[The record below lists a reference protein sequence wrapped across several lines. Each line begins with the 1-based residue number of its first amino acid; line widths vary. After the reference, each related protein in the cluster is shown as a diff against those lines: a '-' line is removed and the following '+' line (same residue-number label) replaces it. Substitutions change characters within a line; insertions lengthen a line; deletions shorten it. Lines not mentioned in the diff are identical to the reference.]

1 MMKKILH
8 ILCLCFVAYVA
19 QAQEQSQPQLFVGN
33 AAVDYKDTNL
43 QMQINIGSPFI
54 VGSSIRSAIPKAA
67 GLIINSPSSIA
78 GEYEITANTN
88 FGAPLDRDFTG
99 DFVLAIDDAD
109 PTDDGCTAFINAA
122 ALNGKIAIIRRG
134 ICTFTSKIKKA
145 QNAGAIAVV
154 MVNNVAGAFNMG
166 GADATITIPS
176 AIVTL
181 EDGNTIINAL
191 GNGSVNG
198 ALKPDRIIYSSVQ
211 SNNKSTVGFS
221 YGVLYISPTFVI
233 NGFEVSKGYFSDRI
247 NIKWEFGANQNIIEK
262 INVFRQELGSATPEQ
277 LIGSVSKDVFEYND
291 TQVESGVLYK
301 YRIEAFGVSNFNEL
315 YIDYI
320 EGIGFRNPTATITG
334 SVSFDGGSPVQD
346 VIVFAEANG
355 EENNASGSSL
365 KIDNGYVSIDNIEYK
380 IPANKLTL
388 QAWVTSSGEVFK
400 FSTDN
405 NKVVKFVGGKFD
417 ANSLKFQI
425 LVSDENIQEITLEE
439 SYPTGELD
447 FLGKDVFKNISTLTD
462 TSFIHISVVL
472 EDEKTPKF
480 YVNGREL
487 TQDYINGATIPDGVT
502 QPKLTINKTGSYPVF
517 GNANLNKLIL
527 VDGYSGYLDEVRVW
541 KKTLTNEEIRRD
553 YRRYLGGGETDL
565 SIYLRMDENAGT
577 NVYDFSK
584 KGFRQNKNDGILVQ
598 NDING
603 VQFSTTKPSFE
614 QLGIFGVTDA
624 NGSYTVSSIPY
635 GGIGESF
642 VITPSLG
649 VHKFEP
655 ASQTVFLGAEASVV
669 NQLNFKDVSSFKF
682 NGRAVYNV
690 QNVFNTIN
698 LDTDDEAEYTE
709 IEDFGYNKYRVSSN
723 GSKIIINKAQF
734 YYEGGIRD
742 TLNGFYKEGVLK
754 KYPVIGLEK
763 AYIYIDGNIVI
774 NEDNQPVETDT
785 EGNFT
790 INVPIGNHKI
800 EVKKDGHTFE
810 HAGYFPASNTFEF
823 FEDQIEP
830 RWFIDTTRISL
841 VGRVVGGKIESDKPL
856 GFGLEGEFSYLNNE
870 GEDTED
876 KEIISSKN
884 NIGVANI
891 TLKGDIN
898 TSTFDVTV
906 ATNLVT
912 GEYKASLIPYIYH
925 IKSSDLTIPSNTD
938 INILSSN
945 ETLNLLATPKLDS
958 VSFTTIDGKEIF
970 SKPFHHKKSFRY
982 NSPVTLTLLEQQYEK
997 EIKIGEN
1004 TYDIS
1009 ELEYSTI
1016 YLQKKKYDIIFE
1028 VAQNYINKDAIE
1040 DVITKEFF
1048 TEGTLNITNNLEIP
1062 GKSTTTL
1069 IDNNKKYKYS
1079 FIAGEPNISHQD
1091 YFWLT
1096 LNAQYSIT
1104 GSNSIQIT
1112 EGIALKSLGIIIGGA
1127 STGGT
1132 AFATYAPEVP
1142 DIILRDPPGSNSFA
1156 SIEKGTTITYTEE
1169 KVDSELDANG
1179 GGYYVSVAPTWN
1191 VSVGVI
1197 GFLTST
1203 ETNIVADTEGS
1214 FSKSTE
1220 NTGQNVT
1227 TNTYTFNQTISTS
1240 DEVDFVGA
1248 DGDLY
1253 IGNSK
1258 NMYYGLFNNM
1268 FVTEAEMS
1276 LTNGDPIEN
1285 REIIAK
1291 DSDGNDKVLYVSTR
1305 QDRFIGEQPTKT
1317 FFSYSQKYLIE
1328 TLIPELEA
1336 LAANFVYDSLKPLV
1350 TKVTIEK
1357 QANLWRRIIQQNEKT
1372 KYDAKNSR
1380 ATFKQAVLAKV
1391 SNFGAYQ
1398 NEMNAIVNDNFFSNQ
1413 SFDAGV
1419 GEFTSA
1425 IESTTIVGSSMEVS
1439 IETSDEYKAQLGL
1452 LVNNAGATINYTHVD
1467 ATVATETFASEKEFT
1482 TNISYTLK
1490 DNDQYNVLSVDV
1502 VNMFDGNGPVFITK
1516 AGSTSCPYEGET
1528 TSLFYKKT
1536 GYDSSTVGAGGEI
1549 LANATNSV
1557 YKPDVKA
1564 VKKVLTN
1571 IPESEGALF
1580 TLLLKNNSETQS
1592 DLEYIIEVDALT
1604 LNGATSNVQAN
1615 GVNIYLP
1622 YNETIEFPFEVYK
1635 SSASSN
1641 FKYDNIRVYLKAPCD
1656 DINDSDGYID
1666 VSVDFKKSCSKV
1678 TVSAPEDNFIFNKA
1692 EAYSKDANGNVTTK
1706 TLPIT
1711 FTDFNT
1717 DFAGFKKIELQY
1729 RNASSANWMKFK
1741 TYYGTQALLDAASDA
1756 SGEVIDAAIADYTF
1770 NWDVIGNQIPD
1781 GDYEFRAISYC
1792 TDDVQNISPI
1802 VSGSINL
1809 NAPVQFGTPQPSDGI
1824 LDVGEDISVRFN
1836 EAIFKRGATNIKISG
1851 LSNQQAIDHSVS
1863 VFLDGGV
1870 NQVELPNQ
1878 ILPNGSFTMQFWYS
1892 NATTGVGNLIT
1903 QENGINATL
1912 VGNELTFSLGGKS
1925 VKALVSA
1932 AEYNFYSLVYQSG
1945 SDPQL
1950 LILQNGS
1957 ELASETLTADL
1968 DVNSN
1973 SSIFIGGNNVIGT
1986 IHDLRFWSKTF
1997 TPAQA
2002 NVAKD
2007 RTLTGRELNL
2017 LGYWTLDEGHGK
2029 VGIDKAKSRNAIV
2042 NLDWDIKPKGTGY
2055 TFANNSYL
2063 SLENVGFVQPSV
2075 AEDMTLSFWI
2085 KSATASAGTVFSNG
2099 KGTEEDLLQTG
2110 GFRNKWSVNMTSDG
2124 NLELMSEN
2132 ISYELT
2138 GQSIADGAWHHVALV
2153 VKRGGSINA
2162 YVDALETSSV
2172 SSINIGGISG
2182 NKILV
2187 GARLYEDEVLPET
2200 IDNHFTGSLDEIRLW
2215 NTARSF
2221 EQIKRDRYFEIER
2234 SSEGLMLYTDFNQED
2249 ANTTKG
2255 PKYNHLIAV
2264 DPNTGIDRS
2273 STFSILGGT
2282 TTQSYTQDSPAL
2294 KPKLKFTNILF
2305 STVING
2311 DQIII
2316 QPTLTTE
2323 DWSLFEG
2330 QILDFSVS
2338 KLYDEHFNEQ
2348 ISPISWSAFV
2358 NKQEIEWFTA
2368 NQTKE
2373 IVAEKNVNEVYSF
2386 TMDIV
2391 NKGGSNQGYTISGL
2405 PTWITVDNITEA
2417 VSPNATKQVV
2427 FEVDDELAMGTYSA
2441 NIFLETASEFNDR
2454 LILDLRVLTP
2464 APDWSVN
2471 APDYSNS
2478 MNVIGKIKI
2487 NEVFSRDQYTKIGA
2501 FVDNNPRGEAYLKYD
2516 EAYGSY
2522 FVYITAYSNVTS
2534 GEEVTFKIWDAIN
2547 GQVLIAAIDGAPNT
2561 SFLQNEVLGSKPAP
2575 VIFSGAQF
2583 SEQTTALNKGWTWT
2597 SFFVEDNRFN
2607 DVKATFD
2614 GLALQD
2620 DDQIKSQ
2627 NEFTRFENN
2636 NWFGSLNTIE
2646 NIKMYKVNLADE
2658 NSLRLIGNDVDETNV
2673 NLTINEGWNWLPFPI
2688 HRNISLQEALA
2699 FYNPTDGDVVKDQ
2712 YNFAIYDATSGWS
2725 GTLNYMQSN
2734 RGYMMKSGASQT
2746 LNYPN
2751 SEYAFRAN
2759 ANGQEHAAETIAL
2772 FSKYNGNMSVVAEIT
2787 ANENY
2792 SKVLVYDLENNLRGE
2807 SPIVTLQDRK
2817 MSFIS
2822 VFSNTE
2828 DVLKF
2833 MLSDGNNEIDVTSGF
2848 VFEDNNVYGNFANPV
2863 LLNSISLSTD
2873 EFLLNGIVLYPNP
2886 FSNELT
2892 VSSVN
2897 QIEKV
2902 TKIEVYSTIGAL
2914 LLKVIVK
2921 TDETIIDTA
2930 SLAKG
2935 VYLIKITSDAGHM
2948 IIKKMVKN

>member
-8 ILCLCFVAYVA
+8 ILCLCLVAYVA
-19 QAQEQSQPQLFVGN
+19 QAQEQSQHQLFVGN

-211 SNNKSTVGFS
+211 SNNKSTVGFP

-355 EENNASGSSL
+355 EENNASGNSL

-388 QAWVTSSGEVFK
+388 QSWITSSGEVFK

-425 LVSDENIQEITLEE
+425 LVSDENIQEITLED

-655 ASQTVFLGAEASVV
+655 ASQTLFLGAEASVV

-690 QNVFNTIN
+690 QNVFNTID
-698 LDTDDEAEYTE
+698 LDTDEAAYTQ
-709 IEDFGYNKYRVSSN
+709 IENFGYNKYRVSSN

-734 YYEGGIRD
+734 YYEGGSRD
-742 TLNGFYKEGVLK
+742 ASNGFYKDGVLK

-870 GEDTED
+870 GADTED

-898 TSTFDVTV
+898 TSTFDVAV
-906 ATNLVT
+906 ETNPVT

-925 IKSSDLTIPSNTD
+925 IKSSDLTIPRNTD

-958 VSFTTIDGKEIF
+958 ISYTTKDGTEIF

-982 NSPVTLTLLEQQYEK
+982 NSPVTLALLEQQYEK

-1048 TEGTLNITNNLEIP
+1048 TEGTLNITNSLEIP

-1079 FIAGEPNISHQD
+1079 FIAGEPNISHED
-1091 YFWLT
+1091 FFWLT

-1179 GGYYVSVAPTWN
+1179 IGYYVSLAPTWN

-1197 GFLTST
+1197 GFLTGT

-1336 LAANFVYDSLKPLV
+1336 LAANFVYDSSKPLV

-1372 KYDAKNSR
+1372 KYDAKNNR
-1380 ATFKQAVLAKV
+1380 AAYKQAVLAKV

-1452 LVNNAGATINYTHVD
+1452 LVNNAGATANYTHVD
-1467 ATVATETFASEKEFT
+1467 ATVAAETFASEKEFT

-1516 AGSTSCPYEGET
+1516 AGSTSCPYEGDT

-1666 VSVDFKKSCSKV
+1666 VSVEFKKSCSKV

-1729 RNASSANWMKFK
+1729 RNASSANWIKFS
-1741 TYYGTQALLDAASDA
+1741 TYYGTPQLKEDASDDD
-1756 SGEVIDAAIADYTF
+1756 GIVISSSDSEFTY
-1770 NWDVIGNQIPD
+1770 NWDIIGNKIPD
-1781 GDYEFRAISYC
+1781 GNYEFRAISSC
-1792 TDDVQNISPI
+1792 TDNITYTSSI
-1802 VSGSINL
+1802 VSGTINL
-1809 NAPVQFGTPQPSDGI
+1809 NAPVLFGTPQPSDGI

-1836 EAIFKRGATNIKISG
+1836 EAIFKRGATNIKVSG
-1851 LSNQQAIDHSVS
+1851 LSNQQEIDHSVS
-1863 VFLDGGV
+1863 VFLDGGT
-1870 NQVELPNQ
+1870 NQIELPNQ
-1878 ILPNGSFTMQFWYS
+1878 ILPNESFTVQFWYK
-1892 NATTGVGNLIT
+1892 NATTGTGKLIS

-1912 VGNELTFSLGGKS
+1912 VGDELTFSIGGQS
-1925 VKALVSA
+1925 VKAVINPA
-1932 AEYNFYSLVYQSG
+1932 QYNFYSLVYQSG
-1945 SDPQL
+1945 DDPQL
-1950 LILQNGS
+1950 LILENGT
-1957 ELASETLTADL
+1957 ELAFEVLTDDL

-1973 SSIFIGGNNVIGT
+1973 SSIFIGGNNAIGN
-1986 IHDLRFWSKTF
+1986 IHDIRFWSKTF
-1997 TPAQA
+1997 TRAQA
-2002 NVAKD
+2002 TVAKD
-2007 RTLTGRELNL
+2007 KTLTGRELNL
-2017 LGYWTLDEGHGK
+2017 LGYWTLDEGNGK
-2029 VGIDKAKSRNAIV
+2029 VGVDKAKSRNAIV
-2042 NLDWDIKPKGTGY
+2042 NLDWDIKPKGTAY
-2055 TFANNSYL
+2055 SFANSSYL
-2063 SLENVGFVQPSV
+2063 SLENVGFVQPST
-2075 AEDMTLSFWI
+2075 AEDITLSFWI
-2085 KSATASAGTVFSNG
+2085 KATTGSAGTIFSNG
-2099 KGTEEDLLQTG
+2099 KGNNDDLVQANGL
-2110 GFRNKWSVNMTSDG
+2110 RNKWSVNMKSDG
-2124 NLELMSEN
+2124 NLELLSEN
-2132 ISYELT
+2132 ISYNLT
-2138 GQSIADGAWHHVALV
+2138 TQSVTDGTWHHVALV
-2153 VKRGGSINA
+2153 VKRDGSINS
-2162 YVDALETSSV
+2162 YIDALETTSV
-2172 SSINIGGISG
+2172 SSVNIGGISG
-2182 NKILV
+2182 NKILI
-2187 GARLYEDEVLPET
+2187 GARLFEDVSLNET
-2200 IDNHFTGSLDEIRLW
+2200 IDNYFTGSLDEIRLW

-2221 EQIKRDRYFEIER
+2221 EQIKRDRYFEIDANT
-2234 SSEGLMLYTDFNQED
+2234 EGLMLYTDFNQEAGNT
-2249 ANTTKG
+2249 ANG
-2255 PKYNHLIAV
+2255 PKYNHFAV
-2264 DPNTGIDRS
+2264 NNTTS
-2273 STFSILGGT
+2273 STFSILNGGA
-2282 TTQSYTQDSPAL
+2282 QSYSQDSPAL
-2294 KPKLKFTNILF
+2294 KPKLQFTNIPF

-2311 DQIII
+2311 DQMII
-2316 QPTLTTE
+2316 QPELTDE
-2323 DWSLFEG
+2323 QWSLFEG

-2338 KLYDEHFNEQ
+2338 RLSDEHFNEQ

-2358 NKQEIEWFTA
+2358 NRQEIEWFTKE
-2368 NQTKE
+2368 QTKE
-2373 IVAEKNVNEVYSF
+2373 ITDEKNVNEAYTF
-2386 TMDIV
+2386 AMDIV
-2391 NKGGSNQGYTISGL
+2391 NKGGSNQTYAISGL
-2405 PTWITVDNITEA
+2405 PTW
-2417 VSPNATKQVV
+2417 VSLENTSGSVAPNATKQLI
-2427 FEVDDELAMGTYSA
+2427 FTVDNELAMGTYNA

-2454 LILDLRVLTP
+2454 LTFELRVLTP

-2487 NEVFSRDQYTKIGA
+2487 NDAFSRDHYTKIGA
-2501 FVDNNPRGEAYLKYD
+2501 FVENNPRGEAYLKYD
-2516 EAYGSY
+2516 AAFDSY
-2522 FVYITAYSNVTS
+2522 FVYLTAYSNVTN
-2534 GEEVTFKIWDAIN
+2534 GEEVTFKIWDALN
-2547 GQVLIAAIDGAPNT
+2547 GKVLIASIDGAPNT
-2561 SFLQNEVLGSKPAP
+2561 SFLQNEILGSKPTP

-2607 DVKATFD
+2607 DVKATFN
-2614 GLALQD
+2614 GLTLQD

-2636 NWFGSLNTIE
+2636 DWFGSLNTLE
-2646 NIKMYKVNLADE
+2646 NTKMYKVKLADK

-2673 NLTINEGWNWLPFPI
+2673 NLTINVGWNWLAFPI
-2688 HRNISLQEALA
+2688 HRNISLQEALT
-2699 FYNPTDGDVVKDQ
+2699 FYNPTDGDVIKDQ
-2712 YNFAIYDATSGWS
+2712 YNFAIYDANSGWS

-2734 RGYMMKSGASQT
+2734 RGYMIKSGASQT
-2746 LNYPN
+2746 INYPN
-2751 SEYAFRAN
+2751 SNNQAKSN
-2759 ANGQEHAAETIAL
+2759 TTGQEHSVETINQ
-2772 FSKYNGNMSVVAEIT
+2772 FSKYNGNMSVVAEIV
-2787 ANENY
+2787 AEEEFA
-2792 SKVLVYDLENNLRGE
+2792 KVLVYDSDGVLRGQ
-2807 SPIVTLQDRK
+2807 SPIVILGGKK
-2817 MSFIS
+2817 MSFIT
-2822 VFSNTE
+2822 VFSDKNE
-2828 DVLKF
+2828 ILNF
-2833 MLSDGNNEIDVTSGF
+2833 MVSDGFSEVDATSNF
-2848 VFEDNNVYGNFANPV
+2848 VFQDNLVYGDIQAPV
-2863 LLNSISLSTD
+2863 VLNLNYLSTND
-2873 EFLLNGIVLYPNP
+2873 LFSSNVILYPNP
-2886 FSNELT
+2886 FSNSIT
-2892 VSSVN
+2892 INSS
-2897 QIEKV
+2897 QQTEKIV
-2902 TKIEVYSTIGAL
+2902 KIEIYSIIGVL
-2914 LLKVIVK
+2914 IQKVLINTDK
-2921 TDETIIDTA
+2921 TTIDTA
-2930 SLAKG
+2930 SLVSG
-2935 VYLIKITSDAGHM
+2935 IYLVKVTSDTGENSVQ
-2948 IIKKMVKN
+2948 KMVKK